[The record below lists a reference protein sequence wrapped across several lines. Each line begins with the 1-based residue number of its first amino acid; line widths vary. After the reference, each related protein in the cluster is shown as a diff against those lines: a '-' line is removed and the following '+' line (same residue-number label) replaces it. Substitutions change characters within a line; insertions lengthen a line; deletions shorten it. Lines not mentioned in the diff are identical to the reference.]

1 MWIVLF
7 PIAVIASIS
16 ALRFVPFLAMHVK
29 ADENNTPYGGM

>member
-16 ALRFVPFLAMHVK
+16 AVGFVSFLALHVK
-29 ADENNTPYGGM
+29 ADENSTPHGGM